1 MRTTLRVLLLT
12 GVAAFTTTMM
22 KGQQT
27 AATPFHTSHQE
38 VDLALTY
45 AALHSNL
52 TTGTNFWQQG
62 GTVELS
68 AEVYRGL
75 GVVANIAGGRAS
87 NINNTGVNLTTVTT
101 TFGPRYTWSPR
112 HRKLALFG
120 QGLFGEA
127 HGLDSIFPSITG
139 ATTTDFNAFA
149 LQTGGGFDLRLWHHF
164 AVRPIEAD
172 WLRTQFP
179 NGTTNVQNNLRL
191 EGGIVLR
198 FPQ

>member
-1 MRTTLRVLLLT
+1 MRTILRVLLLT
-12 GVAAFTTTMM
+12 GVAAFATTMM

-27 AATPFHTSHQE
+27 AATPFDTSHQE

-87 NINNTGVNLTTVTT
+87 NIN
-101 TFGPRYTWSPR
+101 
-112 HRKLALFG
+112 
-120 QGLFGEA
+120 
-127 HGLDSIFPSITG
+127 D
-139 ATTTDFNAFA
+139 
-149 LQTGGGFDLRLWHHF
+149 TGGEPDDGHNHLRPTLYMVAKASQARSFRAGTYRRSARSGQHLSVDNGRNNRF
-164 AVRPIEAD
+164 QCVCAPDRRR
-172 WLRTQFP
+172 LRSP
-179 NGTTNVQNNLRL
+179 PLASLCCSPHR
-191 EGGIVLR
+191 GGLATHPVPKR
-198 FPQ
+198 NDERAEQSSP